1 VTYLQAV
8 VIALVQGVTEL
19 FPVSSL
25 GHSVLIPA
33 WLGGSW
39 QTLVTQSSQASSE
52 SSFYLAY
59 IVALH
64 CATAL
69 ALMWFFRSDWIRII
83 RGFFRSLP
91 ASVRLSLQHRRLR
104 LDVVGKDERLA
115 WMIIF
120 ATIPVGLVGVALE
133 HTFRVL
139 FAKPAAAA
147 VLLFIN
153 GLILLGA
160 EAMRRSAVRQNRA
173 GAVAGAGRPAQAAAR
188 AGTPR
193 TAAGAPGHGA
203 VPGYPATPGYGYPGV
218 PRTPGYPGNPGGP
231 GDPGVPG
238 HPGGAGRATGRPPAA
253 AGRAQ
258 PASHRKP
265 AGGRDVADI
274 DAAERSDARIARLS
288 YAAGTLIGATQI
300 LALLAGISRSGVTM
314 AGGLWRGLDH
324 EDAARFAFLLA
335 TPVIL
340 AAGVLKVPSL
350 LGPAGAHIHGQAVL
364 GVIVCGIAAYLSVR
378 FLVRWFQT
386 RTLTPFAIYCLAFGA
401 LSIIRFI

>member
-1 VTYLQAV
+1 MTYLQAV

-19 FPVSSL
+19 FPISSL

-39 QTLVTQSSQASSE
+39 HTMVSQSSQPDSE

-69 ALMWFFRSDWIRII
+69 ALLWFFRADWVRII
-83 RGFFRSLP
+83 RGFFRSLL
-91 ASVRLSLQHRRLR
+91 ASVRLTRSERRLR
-104 LDVVGKDERLA
+104 LAVSDKDERLA
-115 WMIIF
+115 WLIIF

-153 GLILLGA
+153 GLILLAA
-160 EAMRRSAVRQNRA
+160 EALRRTAVRRKQA
-173 GAVAGAGRPAQAAAR
+173 SAQAAAASPGPELASGR
-188 AGTPR
+188 PT
-193 TAAGAPGHGA
+193 TAASAPE
-203 VPGYPATPGYGYPGV
+203 VQT
-218 PRTPGYPGNPGGP
+218 T
-231 GDPGVPG
+231 VPG
-238 HPGGAGRATGRPPAA
+238 HPGGPEYATVQIPAQRGA
-253 AGRAQ
+253 AQ
-258 PASHRKP
+258 HSHRKP
-265 AGGRDVADI
+265 AEGRERTDI
-274 DAAERSDARIARLS
+274 DDAERSDARLAQLS
-288 YAAGTLIGATQI
+288 YLSAIAIGATQI

-350 LGPAGAHIHGQAVL
+350 FGTAGAHIHGQVIV
-364 GVIVCGIAAYLSVR
+364 GVIVCGITAYLSVR

-386 RTLTPFAIYCLAFGA
+386 RTLTPFAVYCLVFGA
-401 LSIIRFI
+401 LSMIRFL

>member
-1 VTYLQAV
+1 VGVTYLQAV

-33 WLGGSW
+33 WIGGSW
-39 QTLVTQSSQASSE
+39 QTMVTQSSEQSSE

-64 CATAL
+64 VATAL
-69 ALMWFFRSDWIRII
+69 ALMWFFRADWVRII

-91 ASVRLSLQHRRLR
+91 RSVRLSTQDRRLR
-104 LDVVGKDERLA
+104 LAVADKDERLA

-120 ATIPVGLVGVALE
+120 ATIPVGLVGLLLE

-139 FAKPAAAA
+139 FAKPTAAAI
-147 VLLFIN
+147 LLFIN

-160 EAMRRSAVRQNRA
+160 EALRRSALRRKP
-173 GAVAGAGRPAQAAAR
+173 AVAQAAAGRPAQAFAP
-188 AGTPR
+188 AGTAE
-193 TAAGAPGHGA
+193 TAAAGAPGQA
-203 VPGYPATPGYGYPGV
+203 VAQGYPGA
-218 PRTPGYPGNPGGP
+218 RRYDSPGAPGAPGGP
-231 GDPGVPG
+231 ADM
-238 HPGGAGRATGRPPAA
+238 RR
-253 AGRAQ
+253 

-265 AGGRDVADI
+265 AGGRAATDI
-274 DAAERSDARIARLS
+274 DAAEQSDTRLARLS
-288 YAAGTLIGATQI
+288 YTDGVLIGATQI

-335 TPVIL
+335 TPIIL
-340 AAGVLKVPSL
+340 AAGVLKIPSL
-350 LGPAGAHIHGQAVL
+350 FGTAGAHIHGQVVV

-386 RTLTPFAIYCLAFGA
+386 RTLTPFAIYCLIFGGI
-401 LSIIRFI
+401 SIIHFV